1 MKEAAAILAVFEKN
15 AAKMKIAYT
24 EILAQNKSGEL
35 VSSVSKTFV
44 QGFEAV
50 PYAKIEKISEQ
61 INDNANFS
69 RFEIKAGEKAERV
82 IHCTLLY
89 LSSGGTPIYAVL
101 LQSQGALSDDAA
113 AYIESAAA
121 AFGGAISL
129 IKDSSDSV
137 SREYK
142 SNMMGMR
149 QMQAMLF
156 PTFDNVTGL
165 DIGAVYLPSNLMSGN
180 FVDAFYV
187 NEETYQ
193 VTACVVMGYDATSSF
208 VGSAV
213 RTLVR
218 SLSTANLS
226 PSNLIDL
233 LVQKLS
239 KLVTGVTAMV
249 NICVYQLNV
258 KTGRLSMSS
267 YGALDSILF
276 IAKKKNAI
284 QLNETQIGK
293 ELMKRSVYK
302 DITMVLDSGDFLLFY
317 SKGVLNAET
326 EDGSQTFGISNLW
339 DKIKTGIELT
349 SKEHVQNISQS
360 VFEFIN
366 YTPIKD
372 DILILK
378 IKKN

>member
-1 MKEAAAILAVFEKN
+1 MKEAASILAVFEKN

-44 QGFEAV
+44 QGFDAV

-89 LSSGGTPIYAVL
+89 HSSGGNPVYAVL
-101 LQSQGALSDDAA
+101 LESQGALTDDAV
-113 AYIESAAA
+113 AYLESAAA
-121 AFGGAISL
+121 AFGGTISL

-317 SKGVLNAET
+317 SKGVLNAEK
-326 EDGSQTFGISNLW
+326 EDGSQTFGMSNLW

-366 YTPIKD
+366 YAPIKD

>member
-1 MKEAAAILAVFEKN
+1 
-15 AAKMKIAYT
+15 
-24 EILAQNKSGEL
+24 
-35 VSSVSKTFV
+35 
-44 QGFEAV
+44 
-50 PYAKIEKISEQ
+50 
-61 INDNANFS
+61 
-69 RFEIKAGEKAERV
+69 
-82 IHCTLLY
+82 
-89 LSSGGTPIYAVL
+89 
-101 LQSQGALSDDAA
+101 
-113 AYIESAAA
+113 
-121 AFGGAISL
+121 
-129 IKDSSDSV
+129 
-137 SREYK
+137 
-142 SNMMGMR
+142 
-149 QMQAMLF
+149 
-156 PTFDNVTGL
+156 
-165 DIGAVYLPSNLMSGN
+165 
-180 FVDAFYV
+180 
-187 NEETYQ
+187 
-193 VTACVVMGYDATSSF
+193 
-208 VGSAV
+208 
-213 RTLVR
+213 VR

-366 YTPIKD
+366 YAPIKD

>member
-69 RFEIKAGEKAERV
+69 RFEIKAGEKGERV
-82 IHCTLLY
+82 IHCALLY

-101 LQSQGALSDDAA
+101 LQSQGALTDDAA

-366 YTPIKD
+366 YAPIKD